1 MRTALVAIVIAILA
15 SSPALAQGSVA
26 GQPTL
31 MSPQA
36 GPAPVRPPAAIKQPS
51 SPAKPPQATAKAAP
65 GSAST
70 PESRSAAQLALSSDP
85 VFDEDT
91 FKRIKDALLFY
102 SDIQVRGGWP
112 TLPADA
118 KLAPGASG
126 PDVVT
131 LRQRLVISDD
141 LAATQGAGDG
151 YDAAVTEGVK
161 RFQLRHGL
169 DATGSVNAATLK
181 ALNVPVGARIKQL
194 EASLERLLGMDFS
207 FAERYVVVNIP
218 AAFVEAVNNGKVER
232 RYRVIVGKIDKPS
245 PTLTAYIT
253 SVNLNPTW
261 TVPLSITKNEIIAH
275 MRRDPS
281 YLSRMHMRLLGARD
295 EEISPSSVDW
305 ASDRSP
311 NFTVRQD
318 AGAWNALGYLKI
330 DMPNPYSVYM
340 HDTDTR
346 KLFADDYRF
355 DSHGC
360 TRVDNVRDLA
370 AWILQDGPAGWDRA
384 AIDAGIAAGQTKIIN
399 LPHRIPVA
407 WVYLTGWVRRDGTV
421 EFRDDV
427 YKHDEAL
434 DRGALAQAT
443 GAGGFVQPAPTA
455 PLKRVSIDSR

>member
-1 MRTALVAIVIAILA
+1 MRTALFVSVIAALA
-15 SSPALAQGSVA
+15 SGQALAQGSVA

-31 MSPQA
+31 MAPSPA
-36 GPAPVRPPAAIKQPS
+36 GPAKPPVAAKPS
-51 SPAKPPQATAKAAP
+51 SPAKPPQAAARP
-65 GSAST
+65 AST

-91 FKRIKDALLFY
+91 FQRIKDALLFY

-112 TLPADA
+112 TLPAEA
-118 KLAPGASG
+118 KLAPGANG

-141 LAATQGAGDG
+141 MPANQGAGDS
-151 YDAAVTEGVK
+151 YDAAVSEGVK
-161 RFQLRHGL
+161 RFQVRHGL
-169 DATGSVNAATLK
+169 DVTGSVNAATLK
-181 ALNVPVGARIKQL
+181 ALNVPVGVRIKQL
-194 EASLERLLGMDFS
+194 EASLQRLLGMDFS

-281 YLSRMHMRLLGARD
+281 YLGRMHMRVLGARD
-295 EEISPSSVDW
+295 EDINPSSIDW

-318 AGAWNALGYLKI
+318 AGTWNALGNLKI
-330 DMPNPYSVYM
+330 DMPNQYSVYM

-370 AWILQDGPAGWDRA
+370 EWILQDGPAGWNRA

-399 LPHRIPVA
+399 LPHKMPVA
-407 WVYLTGWVRRDGTV
+407 WVYLTGWVTKDGV
-421 EFRDDV
+421 VQFRDDV
-427 YKHDEAL
+427 YKHDDTL
-434 DRGALAQAT
+434 DRNALAQAA
-443 GAGGFVQPAPTA
+443 GAGGFVQPAATTPA
-455 PLKRVSIDSR
+455 GPLKRVSIDSR